1 MIIYLRGGLGN
12 QLFQIFTGI
21 SYSINY
27 KKDFLISD
35 LHYSNQ
41 DDKTT
46 KRETYWKNIFKILR
60 NKITKKDKDENFF
73 TYKENR
79 FEYVPIPDINK
90 DLWLIGYFQS
100 YRYFSSNFDKIF
112 RMLELDR
119 QKEEIR
125 KKYHYDYKN
134 SCSIH
139 FRYGDYKKFPDYHLN
154 LEKEYFLEAVN
165 LVMKEKSKKSF
176 IVFFEEE
183 DKKIVEK
190 ILKYI
195 KENNKKIREF
205 VFIDTKIKDFEQLL
219 IMSNCHSNIISNSSF
234 SWWGAYLNSNKEKI
248 IVRPSKWFGPKM
260 SHNNISDLC
269 PNEWKIIFI

>member
-46 KRETYWKNIFKILR
+46 KRETYLKNIFKTLR
-60 NKITKKDKDENFF
+60 NKVTKKDKDHNFF
-73 TYKENR
+73 TYKENK
-79 FEYVPIPDINK
+79 FEYAPIPDNNK

-100 YRYFSSNFDKIF
+100 YRYFSDNFYKIF
-112 RMLELDR
+112 RMLELDI
-119 QKEEIR
+119 QKEEIK
-125 KKYHYDYKN
+125 KKYRYDYKN
-134 SCSIH
+134 LCSIH
-139 FRYGDYKKFPDYHLN
+139 FRYGDYKKFPEFHLN
-154 LEKEYFLEAVN
+154 LDKKYFLDEIN
-165 LVMKEKSKKSF
+165 LVIKEKSKKTF

-183 DKKIVEK
+183 DKNIIKEI
-190 ILKYI
+190 IKYL

-205 VFIDTKIKDFEQLL
+205 IFVDTKIKDYEQLI

-234 SWWGAYLNSNKEKI
+234 SWWGAYLNSNKDKI
-248 IVRPSKWFGPKM
+248 VVRPSKWFGPKM
-260 SHNNISDLC
+260 SHNNINDLC